1 MRTRYMLQASAI
13 AVGQVALLGSIA
25 IGQIVRFERSGAAG
39 YTPDFLDTFVEVL
52 WWPVFL
58 VVRPQSTFWLRP
70 YLGDDRWIIVVL
82 LGINAALWGAALTGL
97 IYCWRRSLARQRLLA
112 TAMVVALLCLAS
124 ILTLTGAVYCHRGFA
139 GAVHCHSF
147 RTAEHDH

>member
-39 YTPDFLDTFVEVL
+39 HTPDFLDTFVEVL
-52 WWPVFL
+52 SWPVFL

-70 YLGDDRWIIVVL
+70 YLAR
-82 LGINAALWGAALTGL
+82 
-97 IYCWRRSLARQRLLA
+97 RRSIYPPHAAGGPLCGPRLMRDVRPA
-112 TAMVVALLCLAS
+112 W
-124 ILTLTGAVYCHRGFA
+124 
-139 GAVHCHSF
+139 
-147 RTAEHDH
+147 